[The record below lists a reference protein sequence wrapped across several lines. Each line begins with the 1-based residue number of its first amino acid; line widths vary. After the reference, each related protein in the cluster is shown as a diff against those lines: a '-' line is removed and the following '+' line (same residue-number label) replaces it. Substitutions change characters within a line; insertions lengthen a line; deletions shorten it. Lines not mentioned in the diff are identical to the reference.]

1 MSLKKSAIA
10 LATAAILGTSA
21 QAYAAYAMPT
31 AEPAPVNTGNWYV
44 NLFGGVA
51 FTSDTNLVPGG
62 ARLTYDSAGF
72 DVGGAFGY
80 RSGPFRYELQYTF
93 IRSGHDKLATVANN
107 GDTDVHAGLANIY
120 YTFENISDIFRP
132 YIGGGVGIA
141 YVNASNIPTTKSSQT
156 EFAYQ
161 GTIGMLFSVDDN
173 FDVDLGYRF
182 VGVTQPTSIFTKSV
196 NNHLVNLGVTYHI
209 V

>member
-1 MSLKKSAIA
+1 MSLKKTTLA
-10 LATAAILGTSA
+10 LAAAAILGTSA

-51 FTSDTNLVPGG
+51 FTGDNNIVPGG
-62 ARLTYDSAGF
+62 AALTYDTAGF
-72 DVGGAFGY
+72 DAGLGFGY

-93 IRSGHDKLATVANN
+93 VRSGHDKLAGVAVA
-107 GDTDVHAGLANIY
+107 GDTDIHAGLANIY
-120 YTFENISDIFRP
+120 YTFENLSDIFRP
-132 YIGGGVGIA
+132 YIGGGVGIGH
-141 YVNASNIPTTKSSQT
+141 VNATSLGTTKSSQT

-161 GTIGMLFSVDDN
+161 GTIGMLFAVDDN
-173 FDVDLGYRF
+173 FDVDVGYRYL
-182 VGVTQPTSIFTKSV
+182 GITQPTSIFTKAVS
-196 NNHLVNLGVTYHI
+196 NHLVNLGVTYHI